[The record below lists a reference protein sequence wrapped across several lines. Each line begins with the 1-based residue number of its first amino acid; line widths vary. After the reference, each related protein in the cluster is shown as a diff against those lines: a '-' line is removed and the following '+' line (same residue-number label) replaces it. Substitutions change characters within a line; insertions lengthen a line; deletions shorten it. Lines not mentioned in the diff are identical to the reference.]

1 LPEEWKELIIVSIYK
16 KDNKTGCSNYRVISF
31 LPTTYKLL
39 SNILVSRLIPYAEE
53 IIGAIIVDFDTTGQL
68 PIIYSAFVKY
78 LRIIGNTKRQ
88 CIGSLYPA
96 RKLIIQLGGRSCI
109 IFSLSLVSL

>member
-1 LPEEWKELIIVSIYK
+1 VEWKELIIVPIDK

-68 PIIYSAFVKY
+68 LIIYSAFVKY
-78 LRIIGNTKRQ
+78 LRIIGNTTRQ
-88 CIGSLYPA
+88 FIDSLYTA
-96 RKLIIQLGGRSCI
+96 RKLVIQLGGRSCI
-109 IFSLSLVSL
+109 IFSLSLVLP